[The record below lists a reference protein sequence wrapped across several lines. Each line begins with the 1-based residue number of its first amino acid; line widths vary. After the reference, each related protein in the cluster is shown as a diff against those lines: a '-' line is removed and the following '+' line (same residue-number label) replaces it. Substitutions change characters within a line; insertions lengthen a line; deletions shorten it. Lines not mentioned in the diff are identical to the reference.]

1 MGSIYRRG
9 AVYWVK
15 YFRNGKPYRESSR
28 SDKETDAKRLLRK
41 RGGNI
46 RRQDSRHSFRQGEI

>member
-28 SDKETDAKRLLRK
+28 SDKETDAKRGKYPKARFPAFIST
-41 RGGNI
+41 R
-46 RRQDSRHSFRQGEI
+46 